1 MSSDDFER
9 RDIFSEGS
17 ISETWTQNETLLL
30 LEALETHKD
39 DWDQVAEYVGTKTK
53 EQCISHFIRM
63 PIEDPYLE
71 SQFDHVV
78 SGHGVSGSVPPLSL
92 GNNPVMAIITF
103 LATAVDADIGAAA
116 ADAAL
121 KVILQKTAPP
131 RAAQPSSSQV
141 GTLAQPSGESLPPS
155 SSSSSSSSPTSAST
169 SFPSSP
175 ASSPSSLEV
184 ASRVAAAVGLA
195 AAASRAKKLADH
207 EEKLMQ
213 KYLAMALEVQLKKL
227 ELKLNQFRAVD
238 EALQSEARL
247 IEQER
252 EKIFL
257 SHVAFH
263 KARLSPSDV
272 KVETLLD
279 D

>member
-1 MSSDDFER
+1 
-9 RDIFSEGS
+9 
-17 ISETWTQNETLLL
+17 
-30 LEALETHKD
+30 
-39 DWDQVAEYVGTKTK
+39 
-53 EQCISHFIRM
+53 
-63 PIEDPYLE
+63 
-71 SQFDHVV
+71 
-78 SGHGVSGSVPPLSL
+78 
-92 GNNPVMAIITF
+92 
-103 LATAVDADIGAAA
+103 
-116 ADAAL
+116 
-121 KVILQKTAPP
+121 
-131 RAAQPSSSQV
+131 
-141 GTLAQPSGESLPPS
+141 
-155 SSSSSSSSPTSAST
+155 
-169 SFPSSP
+169 
-175 ASSPSSLEV
+175 
-184 ASRVAAAVGLA
+184 
-195 AAASRAKKLADH
+195 
-207 EEKLMQ
+207 MQ